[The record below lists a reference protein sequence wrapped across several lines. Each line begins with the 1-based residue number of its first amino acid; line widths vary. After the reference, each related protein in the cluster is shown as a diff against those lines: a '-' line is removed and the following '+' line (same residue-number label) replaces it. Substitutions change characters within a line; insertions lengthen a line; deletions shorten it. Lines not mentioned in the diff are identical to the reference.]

1 MFRHLKFL
9 NRIFF
14 FVGLIF
20 LGLAIGT
27 FGFMYFENWNFL
39 DALYMTVI
47 TTTTVG
53 FSEVQELSDNG
64 RIFTIFLIFMSF
76 GTFAFAI
83 TSITKYI
90 IGGEY
95 KNNLLELRFKKKL
108 KKMENHVII
117 CGYGRVGKQAADDL
131 IEQNI
136 PVIVIENSKEIVN
149 KNVSTKTFLI
159 IEGDASQDEIFIE
172 SKIQNA
178 RAVITCLP
186 KDADNLYAVLTAKE
200 LVPDICVISRA
211 SNSNAVSKLKRAGA
225 NNVIMP
231 DAIGGS
237 HMASLVSSPDVM
249 EFLEN
254 IKAEGFKGVNIESIA
269 FSELPS
275 EFQNKTIKQLEAKRL
290 TGVTII
296 GYKTPE
302 GEYLVN
308 PDWDLEVIPNSKLF
322 VLGNPEQ
329 IEAFDKLFQIK
340 HEH

>member
-1 MFRHLKFL
+1 MFRDLKFL

-14 FVGLIF
+14 FVGLIV
-20 LGLAIGT
+20 LGLSIGT
-27 FGFMYFENWNFL
+27 AGFMYFEEWDFL
-39 DALYMTVI
+39 DALYMSVI

-95 KNNLLELRFKKKL
+95 KNNLIELRFKNRL

-117 CGYGRVGKQAADDL
+117 CGFGRVGKQAADDL
-131 IEQNI
+131 MEQNI
-136 PVIVIENSKEIVN
+136 PVIVIENSKDIVN
-149 KNVSTKTFLI
+149 KNINSKSFLM

-172 SKIQNA
+172 ALIHKA
-178 RAVITCLP
+178 RALITCLP
-186 KDADNLYAVLTAKE
+186 KDADNLYAVLASKE
-200 LVPDICVISRA
+200 LSPNICIISRA
-211 SNSNAVSKLKRAGA
+211 SNTHAVSKLKRAGA

-254 IKAEGFKGVNIESIA
+254 IKAEGFKGVNIESIS

-275 EFQNKTIKQLEAKRL
+275 EFQNKTIKDLEAKRL

-296 GYKTPE
+296 GYKTPS
-302 GEYLVN
+302 GEYVIN
-308 PDWDLEVIPNSKLF
+308 PDWDTIVIPNSKLF
-322 VLGNPEQ
+322 VLGNPDQ

-340 HEH
+340 HE